1 MRGEEFGL
9 YPGYNRRF
17 SVLQPGKGI
26 VFVGQGVDSLFP
38 KRFPSLAPRFGM
50 AYPPGTSSKWVIRA
64 DYGIYYDSP
73 ALNAFGDNRPPN
85 SGANGVIYNP
95 AGPSPIFSTTTSN
108 YKIVSGVP
116 VFGSN
121 PSLPP
126 TPYGVFSV
134 DQQFKIASLQ
144 NFSVNG
150 QHQLGNGVVAEIGY
164 TGSLGR
170 HLLNVLDINQIPAN
184 SLGTAANRSAL
195 IATRPFYSTFPNYAT
210 INHVQSAANSHYS
223 GMIASVR
230 TSNWRGVT
238 AKFNYTLGYSHDDAS
253 SVRGASPM
261 NSFNLRQAYG
271 YVDFDV
277 PNTLTSSIHS
287 NLPAPK
293 SEPPH
298 LI

>member
-38 KRFPSLAPRFGM
+38 KRFQNLAPRFGM
-50 AYPPGTSSKWVIRA
+50 AYSPGSSSKWVIRA

-85 SGANGVIYNP
+85 SGATGVIYNP

-126 TPYGVFSV
+126 PPYAVFSLAP
-134 DQQFKIASLQ
+134 QFKTASLQ

-150 QHQLGNGVVAEIGY
+150 QYQLANGVVAELG
-164 TGSLGR
+164 GSSRLGR
-170 HLLNVLDINQIPAN
+170 HLLEGLHLHQIPAS
-184 SLGTAANRSAL
+184 SLGTAPHRRSL
-195 IATRPFYSTFPNYAT
+195 
-210 INHVQSAANSHYS
+210 
-223 GMIASVR
+223 
-230 TSNWRGVT
+230 
-238 AKFNYTLGYSHDDAS
+238 
-253 SVRGASPM
+253 
-261 NSFNLRQAYG
+261 
-271 YVDFDV
+271 
-277 PNTLTSSIHS
+277 
-287 NLPAPK
+287 
-293 SEPPH
+293 
-298 LI
+298 